1 MVNFYID
8 SAQPNDLET
17 LTSLLQELF
26 SIEKDFTANPTKQL
40 VGLQQLLAESQRARI
55 FVARDTDKVIG
66 FCCVQLVISTSQG
79 SYSAWIEDVIV
90 AKDFRGQGIGKALLN
105 HTINWAKQQ
114 GATRAQLLVDN
125 QNTAAIQFYQKIGWS
140 ETQLGVRQFFI

>member
-8 SAQPNDLET
+8 SAQPDDLET
-17 LTSLLQELF
+17 LTALLQELF
-26 SIEKDFTANPTKQL
+26 SIEKDFTADPTKQL
-40 VGLQQLLAESQRARI
+40 AGLQQLLAESQRARI
-55 FVARDTDKVIG
+55 FVVRHEGKIIG

-125 QNTAAIQFYQKIGWS
+125 QNTAAIHFYQKAGWL